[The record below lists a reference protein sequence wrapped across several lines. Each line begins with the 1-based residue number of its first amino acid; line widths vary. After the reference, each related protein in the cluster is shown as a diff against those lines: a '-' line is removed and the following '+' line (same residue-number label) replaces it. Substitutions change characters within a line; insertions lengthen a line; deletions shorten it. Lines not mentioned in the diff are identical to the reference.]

1 MTKTLIRGGRVLD
14 PAEGRDEALDV
25 LIEDGRIAAIGAGL
39 SSDGAEVVDASG
51 AWVTPGFVDM
61 HTHLRE
67 PGEEYKEDLASGG
80 RSAVAGGFTA
90 VACMA
95 NTHPVNDD
103 PAVTKYILDRAA
115 KDSPARVH
123 PIAAATRGL
132 EGKVM
137 TEMLALVESGAV
149 AFSDDGAT
157 IMNSSVMRLVLQY
170 SRLVDKPV
178 IVHAED
184 CGLRGEGVVNEGR
197 VSTRLGLPG
206 NPVAAE
212 EIMVARDLRLAAA
225 TGARLHIAHVSS
237 AGSVRLIREARE
249 AGIAVTAEATPHH
262 LSLTDESTMG
272 FDTNFKMAPPLRT
285 SEDVQA
291 LRRGL
296 KEGVIDV
303 IATDHAPHAEH
314 EKDVEFTAAP
324 FGVIGFETALPVCL
338 DLVRAGD
345 LTPLELIDC
354 MSTKPARILGLAG
367 GTLAV
372 GSEADVVVIDPDEVW
387 LYDPAEGFSKSRNSP
402 WNGCE
407 MRGRVR
413 TVWVAGRRV
422 HDVFSANES
431 RDANEGGPR

>member
-1 MTKTLIRGGRVLD
+1 MAKTLIRGGRVLD
-14 PAEGRDEALDV
+14 PASGLDDTLDV
-25 LIEDGRIAAIGAGL
+25 LIEDDQIVAVAAGL
-39 SSDGAEVVDASG
+39 PDDGADVVDASG
-51 AWVTPGFVDM
+51 LWVTPGFVDM

-80 RSAVAGGFTA
+80 RAAVAGGFTA

-95 NTHPVNDD
+95 NTQPVNDD
-103 PAVTKYILDRAA
+103 PAVTKYILDRAD
-115 KDSPARVH
+115 KDSPVRVH

-137 TEMLALVESGAV
+137 TEMSALVDAGAV

-157 IMNSSVMRLVLQY
+157 IMNALVMRAVLEY

-197 VSTRLGLPG
+197 ISTLIGLPG

-212 EIMVARDLRLAAA
+212 EIMVARDLRLAAL

-237 AGSVRLIREARE
+237 GGSVQLIRDARE
-249 AGIAVTAEATPHH
+249 AGLNVTAEVTPHH
-262 LSLTDESTMG
+262 LALTDEATRG

-285 SEDVQA
+285 DADIAA
-291 LRRGL
+291 LRAGL
-296 KEGVIDV
+296 REGVIDA

-324 FGVIGFETALPVCL
+324 FGVTGFETALPVCL
-338 DLVRAGD
+338 DLVREGD
-345 LTPLELIDC
+345 LSPLELIER
-354 MSTKPARILGLAG
+354 MSTAPARILGLEGGGLGAG
-367 GTLAV
+367 VT
-372 GSEADVVVIDPDEVW
+372 ADVALIDPEERW
-387 LYDPAEGFSKSRNSP
+387 TYDPASGFSKSRNSP
-402 WNGCE
+402 WAGHE
-407 MRGRVR
+407 LEGRVR
-413 TVWVAGRRV
+413 AVWVAGRRV
-422 HDVFSANES
+422 HAVDTGSEQGET
-431 RDANEGGPR
+431 R